1 MGGWFFGAFSF
12 GHGFNGLGGI
22 LEMVLGVVS
31 KVMME
36 VWWFLWESFWRIV
49 LGSSGGDEGLV

>member
-1 MGGWFFGAFSF
+1 MGGWFFRTSSLR
-12 GHGFNGLGGI
+12 HGFNGLGGI

-36 VWWFLWESFWRIV
+36 IWWFLWESFWRIV